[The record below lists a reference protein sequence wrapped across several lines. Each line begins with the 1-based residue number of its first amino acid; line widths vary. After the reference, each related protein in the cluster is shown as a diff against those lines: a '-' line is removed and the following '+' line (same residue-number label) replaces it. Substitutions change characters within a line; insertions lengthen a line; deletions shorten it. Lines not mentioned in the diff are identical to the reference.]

1 MPNPVVRWQILAPDP
16 GATAKFYQQLFG
28 WTVSQDNP
36 LGYRQITT
44 GDGGI
49 DGGVWPAPPQLER
62 PFVQLFIQVENLDD
76 AIFDAQALG
85 ATLIIPKT
93 TLPEGD
99 SMAVLLD
106 PAGLSFAVCTV
117 RR

>member
-16 GATAKFYQQLFG
+16 GATTKFYERLFG

-44 GDGGI
+44 GPGGI

-62 PFVQLFIQVENLDD
+62 PFVQLFVRVENLDA
-76 AIFDAQALG
+76 AIAEAQTLG
-85 ATLIIPKT
+85 ATVIVPKT
-93 TLPEGD
+93 ALPAGD

-106 PAGLSFAVCTV
+106 PAGLSFAVCSAG
-117 RR
+117 R